1 MQPLGRSRARAGTS
15 WCLAAAAA
23 AAWCSAR
30 CLVAPTGPA
39 GLRPAPRA
47 DVARGYERG
56 GAEGGTGAG
65 ADTHEGG
72 SGGSEQDVLAMWDSV
87 GSDTGAGAHEG
98 GSGGSEQDVLAMWD
112 SVGSDTGAGAHE
124 GGSGGSE
131 QDVLAMWDSV
141 GSDTGAGAHE
151 GGSGGSEQDV
161 LAMWDSVGSDTGAG
175 AHEGG
180 PHGSPELL
188 SSWDSLGSATGGQP
202 YQSGGHDTGSGQRLV
217 GFGKHRDLT
226 YQEALS
232 QDPNY
237 CDWVMRESK
246 SSDASPMVMDFV
258 HWLEQN
264 VPSAGGGA
272 PANGFDLGSSS
283 DPSGWLPAV
292 EPSGDAGQR
301 LVGFGKHRDLTYQ
314 EALSQDPQ
322 YCDWVMRES
331 KSSDA
336 TPMLMDDFAHWL
348 EQNVP
353 SAGGGAPANGF
364 DQGSASDPSGW
375 LPAVEPSGDS
385 NPKVGFGKHKHL
397 TYEEALVMDKRYCQW
412 VVTFMESKEDPIPT
426 MVEFAKWLRE
436 RGIEPGT

>member
-72 SGGSEQDVLAMWDSV
+72 SGGSEQDVLAMWDRRLRAGRAGHV
-87 GSDTGAGAHEG
+87 G
-98 GSGGSEQDVLAMWD
+98 QRR
-112 SVGSDTGAGAHE
+112 
-124 GGSGGSE
+124 
-131 QDVLAMWDSV
+131 
-141 GSDTGAGAHE
+141 
-151 GGSGGSEQDV
+151 
-161 LAMWDSVGSDTGAG
+161 
-175 AHEGG
+175 
-180 PHGSPELL
+180 
-188 SSWDSLGSATGGQP
+188 ATGGQP